1 MVNSRIIMKQY
12 CMVQYTPQIIII
24 LKQVLVKKSAYYTQ
38 VNTVMF
44 LISLCIVRDQKK
56 RAALESRAGTPL
68 SLTTRVSV

>member
-1 MVNSRIIMKQY
+1 
-12 CMVQYTPQIIII
+12 MVQYTPQIIIIIII

>member
-1 MVNSRIIMKQY
+1 ME
-12 CMVQYTPQIIII
+12 I
-24 LKQVLVKKSAYYTQ
+24 LKQVLVKKSAYYAQ
-38 VNTVMF
+38 VNTFIF

>member
-1 MVNSRIIMKQY
+1 MVIDSRIIMKQY
-12 CMVQYTPQIIII
+12 RMEQYAPQI
-24 LKQVLVKKSAYYTQ
+24 LKQVLVKKSAYYAQLITF
-38 VNTVMF
+38 MF

>member
-1 MVNSRIIMKQY
+1 MVINSGIIMKQY
-12 CMVQYTPQIIII
+12 CMEQYAPQI
-24 LKQVLVKKSAYYTQ
+24 LKQVLVKKSAYYAQ
-38 VNTVMF
+38 LNTFIF

>member
-1 MVNSRIIMKQY
+1 MKQY

-44 LISLCIVRDQKK
+44 LISLYSSWSKEACCSGKQSWNSTIIDN
-56 RAALESRAGTPL
+56 
-68 SLTTRVSV
+68 